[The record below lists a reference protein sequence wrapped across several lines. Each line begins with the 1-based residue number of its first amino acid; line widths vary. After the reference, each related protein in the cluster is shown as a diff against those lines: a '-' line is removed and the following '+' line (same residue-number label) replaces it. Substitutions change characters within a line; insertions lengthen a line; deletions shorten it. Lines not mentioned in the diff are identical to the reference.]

1 MVPHPP
7 LSPASGVRPFPYLEV
22 LTLTLWPRK
31 RAPLAQLAQ
40 CPACQCEVAVR
51 VQGPRGDLLAYRHAG
66 EAGEA
71 VGHACEC
78 ARCGAR
84 YVSLW
89 QGGTLA
95 YGRNRAQV
103 ASVQAVA
110 SAGGKVPGGE
120 GTEGGG
126 SLFGDMV
133 TNLDDPRF

>member
-1 MVPHPP
+1 M
-7 LSPASGVRPFPYLEV
+7 
-22 LTLTLWPRK
+22 TLWPRK

-51 VQGPRGDLLAYRHAG
+51 VQGPKGDLLAYRHAG

-95 YGRNRAQV
+95 YGRNRASTGQNL
-103 ASVQAVA
+103 AVA
-110 SAGGKVPGGE
+110 RAGADRVAGMPGGE